1 MKQYVMGVDG
11 GNTKTDY
18 FLFDTDGHLIDY
30 QRCGTCSHERFAN
43 GYEGSY
49 QAMKEAIEP
58 MLSKHGLKAS
68 DLVGAAFGLAG
79 VDILKQRLELEEVA
93 RRLGFQHFVVDND
106 SFLGIKAALPKG
118 YGVCSINGTGTVAGG
133 IAPNGNRLQVGG
145 IGDVSGDE
153 AGGAFIAR
161 KVLRAVYDELYRC
174 GTETMMTEK
183 VMTELKVSDKSL
195 YIEAISELYSHRF
208 SHTPFVQIVLDCAEA
223 GDEVAISLLD
233 HVAMQ
238 LANSAAGCVNHLPF
252 TGEVE
257 VVLAGSVWVKPT
269 FPILRQRFVEYMNQ
283 LANQSVKVMLLSL
296 PPATGAVLWA
306 LELAHH
312 KPVEGL
318 IRQRVIEQIETLG
331 L

>member
-18 FLFDTDGHLIDY
+18 FLFDTDGHLIDHC
-30 QRCGTCSHERFAN
+30 RCGTCSHEQFSN

-58 MLSKHGLKAS
+58 MLLKHGLQAS

-79 VDILKQRLELEEVA
+79 VDILKQRLGLEEVT
-93 RRLGFQHFVVDND
+93 RRLGFKHFVVDND
-106 SFLGIKAALPKG
+106 SFLGIKAALTSG

-133 IAPNGNRLQVGG
+133 IAPNGDRLQVGG

-174 GTETMMTEK
+174 GTETMMTPK
-183 VMTELKVSDKSL
+183 VMKELNLTDKVL
-195 YIEAISELYSHRF
+195 YIEAISDLYKTRF
-208 SHTPFVQIVLDCAEA
+208 SHTPFVKMAFDCAEA

-233 HVAMQ
+233 NVALQ
-238 LANSAAGCVNHLPF
+238 LAKSAAGCVNNLEFHD
-252 TGEVE
+252 EVE

-269 FPILRQRFVEYMNQ
+269 FSILRQRFVTYMNQ
-283 LANQSVKVMLLSL
+283 LANQSVEVVLLSL

-312 KPVEGL
+312 KPVDGL
-318 IRQRVIEQIETLG
+318 IRQRVIEQIQALD